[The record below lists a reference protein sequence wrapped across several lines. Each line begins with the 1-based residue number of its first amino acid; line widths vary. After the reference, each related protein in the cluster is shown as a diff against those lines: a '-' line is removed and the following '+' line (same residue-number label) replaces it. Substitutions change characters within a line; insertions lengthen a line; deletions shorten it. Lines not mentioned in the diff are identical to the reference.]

1 VTLIGQRRGVKILD
15 DVIATL
21 GEDAPVREV
30 RVGPF
35 WTVVVSRGCGLAST
49 VGPEVHEHGAVYV
62 GEAGS
67 LAGRSALELSGLA
80 HSERTLEA
88 GIGLAAINSLL
99 DVDEGRCV
107 ELNAGDMLIER
118 GRGKKVGLVGHFP
131 FVPALR
137 EAAGRLWVIELR
149 PREGDVGAE
158 EAETILPQV
167 DIAAITGS
175 AFINHTLDGLLGL
188 CRPQTL
194 VVVLG
199 PSTPLSPVLFDYGV
213 DVIAGTQVV
222 DPSLTLRCVSEGATF
237 RQIRGVRLL
246 TMERKGA
253 GRTWK

>member
-1 VTLIGQRRGVKILD
+1 VTFIGQRHSVKILD

-35 WTVVVSRGCGLAST
+35 WTAVLSRGCGLAST
-49 VGPEVHEHGAVYV
+49 VRPDEHEHGAVFV
-62 GEAGS
+62 REAGD
-67 LAGRSALELSGLA
+67 LAGRSGLELSQMA
-80 HSERTLEA
+80 HSDSTLEA

-99 DVDEGRCV
+99 EVDEALCG

-118 GRGKKVGLVGHFP
+118 GRGKKVALVGHFP

-137 EAAGRLWVIELR
+137 EAAERLWVIELR
-149 PREGDVGAE
+149 PRPGDVSAE

-175 AFINHTLDGLLGL
+175 SFINHTLEGLLSL

-213 DVIAGTQVV
+213 DVIGGTRVV
-222 DPSLTLRCVSEGATF
+222 DADLALRCLSEGATF
-237 RQIRGVRLL
+237 RQMKGVRLL
-246 TMERKGA
+246 TMERKRT